1 MVISGGVS
9 SFFAAFLKA
18 LSVLADAWVTHGQ
31 SARSSAGSLHFR
43 EKKVMDS
50 EMKGRKFT
58 GSLKGRRCTEVGWI
72 GWMGEWGEGWTQLIG
87 TKRLCGD

>member
-1 MVISGGVS
+1 MGRRGLIVEISPKIKVVEVSGRSSSMGISGGVS

-43 EKKVMDS
+43 EKRVMDS
-50 EMKGRKFT
+50 EMKG
-58 GSLKGRRCTEVGWI
+58 GSSQGV
-72 GWMGEWGEGWTQLIG
+72 
-87 TKRLCGD
+87 